1 MKRELILIRHI
12 KSAWGDL
19 SLPDFER
26 PIKKSRIADGEQ
38 MAKKLFKLQLQ
49 PDLIL
54 CSPAKRT
61 KQTAEYFC
69 TGLNYNYDRIQFD
82 QRLYESSAQEYLA
95 VIRETAPAIRTLVVV
110 GHNPS
115 ITDFAN
121 LFVRPRIEEVP
132 TTGVIWLQLES
143 ADWELYTTT
152 PCSLSYFLTPDTLN
166 K

>member
-26 PIKKSRIADGEQ
+26 PIKKSRATDAEK
-38 MAKKLFKLQLQ
+38 MAKTLSNLGLK

-61 KQTAEYFC
+61 KQTVECFC
-69 TGLNYNYDRIQFD
+69 TGLTYDYNRIQFD
-82 QRLYESSAQEYLA
+82 QRLYESSAQDYLS
-95 VIRETAPAIRTLVVV
+95 VIRETSAAIETLVVV

-121 LFVRPRIEEVP
+121 LFARPRIEEVP
-132 TTGVIWLQLES
+132 TTGVIWLEFDS

-152 PCSLSYFLTPDTLN
+152 PASLHHFLTPE
-166 K
+166 KPE